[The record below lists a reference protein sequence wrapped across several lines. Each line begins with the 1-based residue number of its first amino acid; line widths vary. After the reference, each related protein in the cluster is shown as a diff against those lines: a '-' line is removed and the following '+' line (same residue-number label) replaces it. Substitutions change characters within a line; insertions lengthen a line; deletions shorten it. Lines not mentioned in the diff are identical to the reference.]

1 MECWSGPLTQS
12 IEKMIGGGVGVVLIC
27 KTVKPCVYK
36 KGQDL
41 YTHGFTNNM
50 VLQISNPPSNHHF
63 YCKSVGGE
71 LTLTINSLSLW
82 SEGGGHLHLLIQ
94 WDALTILV

>member
-1 MECWSGPLTQS
+1 M
-12 IEKMIGGGVGVVLIC
+12 MIGGGVGVVLIC

-50 VLQISNPPSNHHF
+50 VLQISTPPIQSSF
-63 YCKSVGGE
+63 LFKKERVKTTSTVYECTK
-71 LTLTINSLSLW
+71 
-82 SEGGGHLHLLIQ
+82 HLVYEKVIRE
-94 WDALTILV
+94 

>member
-1 MECWSGPLTQS
+1 MECWWGPLTQS
-12 IEKMIGGGVGVVLIC
+12 IEMMIGGGVGVVLIC

-50 VLQISNPPSNHHF
+50 VLQISPPPPSNHHF
-63 YCKSVGGE
+63 YLKRKSKDYVYG
-71 LTLTINSLSLW
+71 IW
-82 SEGGGHLHLLIQ
+82 VYK
-94 WDALTILV
+94 ALGIWKGN